1 MVNDSN
7 SSRSDSKV
15 PLRTVLVSVGFLGL
29 VALVFVLGKT
39 TDIINFERVQS
50 ALQTVSGSPW
60 GLPALILL
68 FCVAAL
74 FGAPQFVLIGLAVAV
89 FGPWLGFAY
98 SWIATLCSGTMTFW
112 IGRLAGA
119 ETLRRYGGRRL
130 GRLSAY
136 VGRKAFAASMIVR
149 SVPSGP
155 FLIVN
160 MAFGLSEAKF
170 SRFFAGM
177 ALGIL
182 PKMVLIAFAG
192 ESLYSALRGNPG
204 MAVLSALA
212 TLSIWAAL
220 AYYARRRMQGLRQ
233 SVPFK
238 DAISVDNSAD
248 RPE

>member
-1 MVNDSN
+1 M
-7 SSRSDSKV
+7 SSRTWLISA
-15 PLRTVLVSVGFLGL
+15 GFLGL

-39 TDIINFERVQS
+39 TDIIDLERARSV
-50 ALQTVSGSPW
+50 LQDVSGSPW
-60 GLPALILL
+60 GLPALIAL
-68 FCVAAL
+68 FCAAAL

-98 SWIATLCSGTMTFW
+98 SWIATLCSGSLTFW

-136 VGRKAFAASMIVR
+136 VGRKAFAASAIVR

-155 FLIVN
+155 FLVVN

-170 SRFFAGM
+170 SHFFAGM

-182 PKMVLIAFAG
+182 PKMALIAFAG
-192 ESLYSALRGNPG
+192 ESLYSALRGNPV
-204 MAVLSALA
+204 MALLAAMAALGV
-212 TLSIWAAL
+212 WAAL

-233 SVPFK
+233 TIPFEG
-238 DAISVDNSAD
+238 AVSVDSSPD
-248 RPE
+248 KPE